1 MHSNSNGVITG
12 AELDS
17 VQLVAADVDAIQF
30 AFSSGNIE
38 SGEIVM
44 YGIKNS

>member
-1 MHSNSNGVITG
+1 MTQASMHLTT
-12 AELDS
+12 
-17 VQLVAADVDAIQF
+17 QDVDAVQF
-30 AFSSGNIE
+30 VFDSGNIE